1 MGDGNQLMPESMQES
16 NDHEKSMKNGCGNG
30 DHANASTE
38 NQLKESQNG
47 ETKHT
52 EYIPNQISTI
62 ATSGINTVS
71 NDRSGQCSSQ
81 SVRKNEGMTDSKTYQ
96 ESKAQCENEH
106 KEDDEAPES
115 KKRKLDESVS
125 SSKIESSSTA
135 EKCESTNSH
144 DETESHNDSGSK
156 EKKTANESNPNS
168 YVPSEYGSFQNSGGV
183 STNTKSSSSTKEKNP
198 CQSTDSSSAKGGI
211 VHEDTAEK

>member
-30 DHANASTE
+30 DHANAPSE

-52 EYIPNQISTI
+52 EYIPSQISTI

-96 ESKAQCENEH
+96 ESKAQCETEQ
-106 KEDDEAPES
+106 KEDEAPES
-115 KKRKLDESVS
+115 KKRKIDDESVS
-125 SSKIESSSTA
+125 SSKLEPLSTV

-211 VHEDTAEK
+211 VHDDTTEK